1 MELTAFR
8 RHLHAHPEV
17 SGEERWTAAQVAGAL
32 RDLGG
37 ARVVTGL
44 GGHGGT
50 AAAGLEIAVS
60 YHDDFAA
67 CTNDTAAVAVLARAC
82 AAQGLVMGDAG
93 LPMHA
98 SEDFGRFGTVARS
111 AMFLLGAAESAPVLH
126 APDYDFADDRI
137 GPGVRVFDTV
147 PRDLLG

>member
-1 MELTAFR
+1 MDR
-8 RHLHAHPEV
+8 RPVRGGLAR
-17 SGEERWTAAQVAGAL
+17 SGRRPGVEAL
-32 RDLGG
+32 
-37 ARVVTGL
+37 ARAEA
-44 GGHGGT
+44 

-67 CTNDTAAVAVLARAC
+67 CTNDAAAVAVLARAC

-93 LPMHA
+93 LPMRA

-126 APDYDFADDRI
+126 GPDYDFADDRI